1 MSQRKLSELP
11 HCNPIGA
18 PTPRPSF
25 HVKIPNT
32 DWYLGH
38 KNGVLSWTKKKD
50 AIKLRTES
58 VPLGSGF
65 QNLLLPTGRFLGVKS
80 EANRWGPSVDRV
92 EMTIDPEMWEGKYR
106 YELKWRKD
114 LISHIALWDNKHSTE
129 RALQHSPDHRSTEEW
144 PLGNKVL
151 LGTYYADV
159 CQVTSE
165 IVPEALVETL
175 NTQNQKSFKLRIPY
189 TNLYAGLN
197 LNTDVYAEVPIVLKW
212 TSEENAAFFKLGK
225 ATGKLRWYNK
235 SVEYNTLMVQYNL
248 YGSKKWQ
255 YLTQA
260 QDHVSIRPFDND
272 QSFDPNDTPIEVQDI
287 HVEGGQTSFIGIQ
300 NGRDTDFVRALGPW
314 FLNMAVNNGNLEIK
328 KPHLIDEKASR
339 IQERM
344 KLNVIIAETIN
355 SERPRM
361 FKLKTPTGLY
371 VGFDSLTGDLRWTSE
386 KNSSVFKPV
395 KVTVGG
401 RTLNTL
407 VAHCTWQGTKKWRFL
422 TTPNPRSDS
431 EIRPVLNVDVSPT
444 PPSLLTETLLEFQDI
459 LVEDGHTASI
469 GIILPSSHNPGYLN
483 MIARDKSPVYIRWPN
498 KYHWRDNKTHAEK
511 RLKLQVIIEPF
522 IQNLYPG
529 EWSDCKDKIQTRQ
542 IKCMKENAQGTEL
555 YHDPCTIPDEQQ
567 HCEMPAQWSV
577 GPWSG
582 CGPHVTYETRTV
594 NCAAWP
600 CSGSQPSTR
609 QECGKATELAT
620 SEYNEVYAF
629 TDQGLA
635 FGFKWHACNDPVR
648 GTNGYFL
655 PMTRGTY
662 EYESDTNATWAQ
674 TKIQVYGNRVYIGTL
689 SPFTFEKVTGVNER
703 SVPSNTC
710 LQVQPQV
717 ATQAQPQVATPR
729 QRRSSNVAYKM
740 ANTATVPTENTATV
754 PTENTFNASLLLKP
768 PYLYVV
774 IGAVV
779 VILVICMALISGKK
793 KSKNAKAT
801 PATT

>member
-1 MSQRKLSELP
+1 M
-11 HCNPIGA
+11 
-18 PTPRPSF
+18 
-25 HVKIPNT
+25 
-32 DWYLGH
+32 
-38 KNGVLSWTKKKD
+38 
-50 AIKLRTES
+50 
-58 VPLGSGF
+58 
-65 QNLLLPTGRFLGVKS
+65 
-80 EANRWGPSVDRV
+80 
-92 EMTIDPEMWEGKYR
+92 
-106 YELKWRKD
+106 
-114 LISHIALWDNKHSTE
+114 
-129 RALQHSPDHRSTEEW
+129 
-144 PLGNKVL
+144 
-151 LGTYYADV
+151 
-159 CQVTSE
+159 
-165 IVPEALVETL
+165 
-175 NTQNQKSFKLRIPY
+175 
-189 TNLYAGLN
+189 YAG
-197 LNTDVYAEVPIVLKW
+197 VPIVLKW

-300 NGRDTDFVRALGPW
+300 NGRQTAFIAGALGPW
-314 FLNMAVNNGNLEIK
+314 LLNMSLINGNLQIK
-328 KPHLIDEKASR
+328 MPHVMDEKAKR

-344 KLNVIIAETIN
+344 KLDVILIESIN
-355 SERPRM
+355 GESPKM
-361 FKLKTPTGLY
+361 FRLKQPGTQLYAGVLNGLLKWTY
-371 VGFDSLTGDLRWTSE
+371 EKDST
-386 KNSSVFKPV
+386 VFKPFRN
-395 KVTVGG
+395 GMS
-401 RTLNTL
+401 NTL
-407 VAHCTWQGTKKWRFL
+407 WAHVTWEGTKTWKPL
-422 TTPNPRSDS
+422 TADFSKSKNISVR
-431 EIRPVLNVDVSPT
+431 LDVS
-444 PPSLLTETLLEFQDI
+444 SGSGYFELLEIENI
-459 LVEDGHTASI
+459 LVKDGHTSSI
-469 GIILPSSHNPGYLN
+469 GIMHSSSNVPGVPGYLN
-483 MIARDKSPVYIRWPN
+483 MQGALNDAVHVTWPN
-498 KYHWRDNKTHAEK
+498 KHNTQEK

-522 IQNLYPG
+522 IQSLYPG
-529 EWSDCKDKIQTRQ
+529 EWSDCKDKIRTRQ

-648 GTNGYFL
+648 GTNGYLL